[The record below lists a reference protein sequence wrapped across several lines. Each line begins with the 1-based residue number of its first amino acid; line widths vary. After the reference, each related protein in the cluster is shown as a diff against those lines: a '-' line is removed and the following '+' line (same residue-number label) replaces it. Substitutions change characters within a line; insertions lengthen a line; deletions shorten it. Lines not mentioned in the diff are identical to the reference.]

1 MIVAETPR
9 LILRHLTLDDVD
21 DLATIY
27 ADPVVMKFY
36 PSTQTYEE
44 TKQQVERIINCYD
57 KNGFG
62 LWATIYKAD
71 NKFIGRCG
79 LSLQLVDGQQEV
91 EIGYLLAKEYWG
103 QGLATE
109 AACASRDY
117 GFEKV
122 GCNRLISLI
131 DPGNIASQKVA
142 IKVGLN
148 YEKESTLWGKNIR
161 VYAIDILQNLQYLEA
176 LPRLNHSQE

>member
-9 LILRHLTLDDVD
+9 LILRHLTLYDAD

-27 ADPVVMKFY
+27 ADTVVMNFY

-44 TKQQVERIINCYD
+44 TKQRVEQIINCYD

-79 LSLQLVDGQQEV
+79 LSLHGWT
-91 EIGYLLAKEYWG
+91 AR
-103 QGLATE
+103 
-109 AACASRDY
+109 S
-117 GFEKV
+117 
-122 GCNRLISLI
+122 
-131 DPGNIASQKVA
+131 
-142 IKVGLN
+142 
-148 YEKESTLWGKNIR
+148 
-161 VYAIDILQNLQYLEA
+161 
-176 LPRLNHSQE
+176 